1 MGNIKNGLT
10 IRKQHPLHENN
21 FDFNNASDF
30 VNNFNNNNFLLIN
43 LLKDFSIEKPYV
55 SRYSS
60 PSMPLNLS
68 ISQLKQGKKQHVL
81 QHNQNK
87 INQSNKHHLS
97 RVYKNSNLRHS
108 SYSSQSVYSNK
119 TNNNIKNFERIGNS
133 LIFKGQSLNSK
144 QTQRLSFQNGG
155 GFKNDKNYHLLN
167 YDPNLPVTNVH
178 TKRTQHEAP
187 KYNENHTGNRLKIF

>member
-1 MGNIKNGLT
+1 MTNIKGLN
-10 IRKQHPLHENN
+10 IRQTHPLHDNN
-21 FDFNNASDF
+21 FNFNDPSDF
-30 VNNFNNNNFLLIN
+30 INNFNNNNFLLIN
-43 LLKDFSIEKPYV
+43 LLKNFSIEKPYV
-55 SRYSS
+55 SRYSN

-68 ISQLKQGKKQHVL
+68 ISQLKQGKKQHAL
-81 QHNQNK
+81 KHNQNK

-108 SYSSQSVYSNK
+108 SYSSQSAYSNK

-155 GFKNDKNYHLLN
+155 GFNNNDNDHLLN
-167 YDPNLPVTNVH
+167 YDPDLPVTNFH

-187 KYNENHTGNRLKIF
+187 KHNGNITGNRLKSLS